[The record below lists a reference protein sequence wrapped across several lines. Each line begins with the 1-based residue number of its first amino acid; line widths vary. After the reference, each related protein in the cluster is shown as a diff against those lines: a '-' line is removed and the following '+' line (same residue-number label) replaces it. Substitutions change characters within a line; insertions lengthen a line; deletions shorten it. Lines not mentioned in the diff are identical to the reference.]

1 LRRELDHQA
10 ARDKEGLDF
19 VCHSVI
25 LRKRSAVVKGEEIGG
40 RKRLPERR
48 RGMMRVYFAV
58 GIAVLIVC
66 LGILGEANA
75 QFGVSP
81 TQVTMDKGKVLSA
94 AGGRF
99 VFGQISDSG
108 KDQFMLDTLT
118 GRLWRVGESSD
129 AGMHLRP
136 ILYRREDGK
145 YSSLPDAVKTGA
157 KEPAKK

>member
-1 LRRELDHQA
+1 MRFR
-10 ARDKEGLDF
+10 F
-19 VCHSVI
+19 
-25 LRKRSAVVKGEEIGG
+25 AVVI
-40 RKRLPERR
+40 P
-48 RGMMRVYFAV
+48 
-58 GIAVLIVC
+58 VLVFC

-118 GRLWRVGESSD
+118 GRLWRIGESSD
-129 AGMHLRP
+129 VGMHLRP
-136 ILYRREDGK
+136 IPYRMEDGK
-145 YSSLPDAVKTGA
+145 YSPLPEGVQELKA

>member
-1 LRRELDHQA
+1 MRLRY
-10 ARDKEGLDF
+10 
-19 VCHSVI
+19 
-25 LRKRSAVVKGEEIGG
+25 AVVI
-40 RKRLPERR
+40 P
-48 RGMMRVYFAV
+48 
-58 GIAVLIVC
+58 VLVFC

-118 GRLWRVGESSD
+118 GRLWRIGESSD
-129 AGMHLRP
+129 VGMHLRP
-136 ILYRREDGK
+136 IPYRMEDGK
-145 YSSLPDAVKTGA
+145 YSPSPEGVQGPKPKD
-157 KEPAKK
+157 PAKK

>member
-1 LRRELDHQA
+1 MHLS
-10 ARDKEGLDF
+10 KIT
-19 VCHSVI
+19 SI
-25 LRKRSAVVKGEEIGG
+25 L
-40 RKRLPERR
+40 
-48 RGMMRVYFAV
+48 
-58 GIAVLIVC
+58 VLFLTLS
-66 LGILGEANA
+66 LGILVEANA

-118 GRLWRVGESSD
+118 GRLWRIGESSD
-129 AGMHLRP
+129 VGMHLRP
-136 ILYRREDGK
+136 ISYRMEDGK
-145 YSSLPDAVKTGA
+145 YSPLPDAAQKSKP

>member
-1 LRRELDHQA
+1 MRFLY
-10 ARDKEGLDF
+10 
-19 VCHSVI
+19 VI
-25 LRKRSAVVKGEEIGG
+25 
-40 RKRLPERR
+40 
-48 RGMMRVYFAV
+48 
-58 GIAVLIVC
+58 GIPVLVLC
-66 LGILGEANA
+66 LGVIQEANA

-99 VFGQISDSG
+99 VFGQISESG

-118 GRLWRVGESSD
+118 GRLWRIGESSD

-136 ILYRREDGK
+136 IPYRKEDGK
-145 YSSLPDAVKTGA
+145 YSPQPDAAQESKT

>member
-1 LRRELDHQA
+1 MRFLY
-10 ARDKEGLDF
+10 
-19 VCHSVI
+19 I
-25 LRKRSAVVKGEEIGG
+25 IG
-40 RKRLPERR
+40 
-48 RGMMRVYFAV
+48 
-58 GIAVLIVC
+58 VLVLVFC
-66 LGILGEANA
+66 LGISGEANA

-81 TQVTMDKGKVLSA
+81 TQVMMDKGKVLSA

-129 AGMHLRP
+129 VGMHLKP
-136 ILYRREDGK
+136 IPYRTEDGK
-145 YSSLPDAVKTGA
+145 YSPSPDGAHEPKA

>member
-1 LRRELDHQA
+1 MRLRY
-10 ARDKEGLDF
+10 
-19 VCHSVI
+19 
-25 LRKRSAVVKGEEIGG
+25 AVVV
-40 RKRLPERR
+40 PF
-48 RGMMRVYFAV
+48 VVF
-58 GIAVLIVC
+58 C

-108 KDQFMLDTLT
+108 KDQFMLDTLS
-118 GRLWRVGESSD
+118 GRLWRIGESSD
-129 AGMHLRP
+129 VGMHLRP
-136 ILYRREDGK
+136 IPYRMEDGK
-145 YSSLPDAVKTGA
+145 YSPTPEGVQEPKP

>member
-1 LRRELDHQA
+1 
-10 ARDKEGLDF
+10 
-19 VCHSVI
+19 
-25 LRKRSAVVKGEEIGG
+25 
-40 RKRLPERR
+40 
-48 RGMMRVYFAV
+48 MRF
-58 GIAVLIVC
+58 
-66 LGILGEANA
+66 LGILGITVAVFCVGIFGEANA

-129 AGMHLRP
+129 VGMHLKP
-136 ILYRREDGK
+136 IPYRKEDGK
-145 YSSLPDAVKTGA
+145 YAPLPEGIQEPKP
-157 KEPAKK
+157 KEPTKK

>member
-1 LRRELDHQA
+1 
-10 ARDKEGLDF
+10 
-19 VCHSVI
+19 
-25 LRKRSAVVKGEEIGG
+25 
-40 RKRLPERR
+40 
-48 RGMMRVYFAV
+48 MRCFCFF
-58 GIAVLIVC
+58 GITVLIFC

-81 TQVTMDKGKVLSA
+81 TQVMMDKGKVLSA

-129 AGMHLRP
+129 VGMHLKP
-136 ILYRREDGK
+136 IPYRSEDGK
-145 YSSLPDAVKTGA
+145 YSPSPDVVTDTKP

>member
-1 LRRELDHQA
+1 M
-10 ARDKEGLDF
+10 
-19 VCHSVI
+19 
-25 LRKRSAVVKGEEIGG
+25 RSLCIIGITVV
-40 RKRLPERR
+40 
-48 RGMMRVYFAV
+48 VFS
-58 GIAVLIVC
+58 
-66 LGILGEANA
+66 LGIFGEANA

-81 TQVTMDKGKVLSA
+81 TQVMMDKGKVLSA

-129 AGMHLRP
+129 VGMHLKP
-136 ILYRREDGK
+136 IPYRTEDGK
-145 YSSLPDAVKTGA
+145 YTPAPGGVQEPKP

>member
-1 LRRELDHQA
+1 M
-10 ARDKEGLDF
+10 
-19 VCHSVI
+19 
-25 LRKRSAVVKGEEIGG
+25 RSLYIIGITVV
-40 RKRLPERR
+40 
-48 RGMMRVYFAV
+48 VF
-58 GIAVLIVC
+58 C
-66 LGILGEANA
+66 LGIFGEANA

-81 TQVTMDKGKVLSA
+81 TQVTMDKGKVLSS

-129 AGMHLRP
+129 VGMHLKP
-136 ILYRREDGK
+136 IPYRKEDGK
-145 YSSLPDAVKTGA
+145 YSPSPDGTQEPKS

>member
-1 LRRELDHQA
+1 
-10 ARDKEGLDF
+10 
-19 VCHSVI
+19 
-25 LRKRSAVVKGEEIGG
+25 
-40 RKRLPERR
+40 
-48 RGMMRVYFAV
+48 MRVLYAI
-58 GIAVLIVC
+58 GISVVVLC
-66 LGILGEANA
+66 LVVMGEANA

-129 AGMHLRP
+129 VGMHLRP
-136 ILYRREDGK
+136 IPYRKEDGK
-145 YSSLPDAVKTGA
+145 YSPLPDAVQEA
-157 KEPAKK
+157 KPKEVQKK

>member
-1 LRRELDHQA
+1 MHLNRIT
-10 ARDKEGLDF
+10 
-19 VCHSVI
+19 SI
-25 LRKRSAVVKGEEIGG
+25 LVLFLILSFGIPGET
-40 RKRLPERR
+40 
-48 RGMMRVYFAV
+48 
-58 GIAVLIVC
+58 
-66 LGILGEANA
+66 NA

-81 TQVTMDKGKVLSA
+81 TQVTMDKGKVLTA

-118 GRLWRVGESSD
+118 GRLWRIGESSD

-136 ILYRREDGK
+136 IPYRMEDGK
-145 YSSLPDAVKTGA
+145 YSPLPNGVQEPKP

>member
-1 LRRELDHQA
+1 MHLC
-10 ARDKEGLDF
+10 K
-19 VCHSVI
+19 VPC
-25 LRKRSAVVKGEEIGG
+25 
-40 RKRLPERR
+40 
-48 RGMMRVYFAV
+48 
-58 GIAVLIVC
+58 VLVLFLTLS

-118 GRLWRVGESSD
+118 GRLWRIGESSD
-129 AGMHLRP
+129 VGMHLRP
-136 ILYRREDGK
+136 IPYRTEDGK
-145 YSSLPDAVKTGA
+145 YSPLPDGA
-157 KEPAKK
+157 PESKPKEVQKK